1 MDLRADG
8 LTLRRGGRALL
19 KNVTLT
25 VQPGQLTALIGPN
38 GAGKSTLLR
47 CLSGVFPSEHVK
59 LNGKLINKLN
69 AELRSQKLSYLPQQL
84 DTPFAFTT
92 DELLALGTQSAQ
104 PEDHPARIALEIEP
118 LLGRSLTTLSGGER
132 QRVAVARALLAPG
145 TIFLLDEP
153 LAHLDP
159 RYILRLLRYLQ
170 ERTRAGDAVVIALH
184 DLSLARKWADRLWLL
199 SKGELL
205 SDSLTQE
212 LPEARL
218 CQAFG
223 LEPGDLLNFS

>member
-1 MDLRADG
+1 MVLKAEG
-8 LTLRRGGRALL
+8 LSLHQSGRQLL

-47 CLSGVFPSEHVK
+47 CLSGVFICEQVK
-59 LNGKLINKLN
+59 LNEKLINTLN
-69 AELRSQKLSYLPQQL
+69 SGQRAQKLSYLPQQL
-84 DTPFAFTT
+84 ETPFAFTSG
-92 DELLALGTQSAQ
+92 ELLALGSGQADSK
-104 PEDHPARIALEIEP
+104 DHPARIALEIEP

-159 RYILRLLRYLQ
+159 RYVLRLLRYLK
-170 ERTRAGDAVVIALH
+170 ERTRAGAAVVIALH

-212 LPEARL
+212 LPDTLL